1 MSELKRTPLYD
12 THKNLGA
19 RLFAFAGW
27 DMPVEYEGLTKEH
40 NMVRNSAGLF
50 DVSHM
55 GEVIIKGKDAEKFI
69 QNLITNDIHNM
80 KSNEVIY
87 SPMCYSTGCVVDD
100 LLVYKYNNEDYLLVI
115 NAGNI
120 SKDVNWIIKNSKDY
134 NVDINNVSSY
144 ISQLAIQGPNAQD
157 ILQNI
162 SNINLSDIKFFN
174 FKEIN
179 ILNIPCIVSRTGYTG
194 EDGFEIYCE
203 NKYVKDI
210 WNSILKIGG
219 EKIAPIGLG
228 ARDTLRFEACLP
240 LYGNEIS
247 EDISPIE
254 GGLSIF
260 VKLDKE
266 NFIGKDTLASQKQNQ
281 KRKLIAF
288 EMIGKGIARH
298 GYEVKVGDKVIGFV
312 TTGYPSPTLGKT
324 VGLALIDSEYAKLDN
339 EIDIVIRKKISKAK
353 IVKKPLYKKKYKKD
367 DEKLNE
373 VKTVK
378 SNTDKNINEKIYP
391 YIPTTKLDKE
401 KMLNTIGLNSVDD
414 LFSDIPENL
423 KLNRNL
429 SIEESKSELEVSKII
444 NDIANKNTSLDKLT
458 CFLGAGAYD
467 HYIPSLI
474 KHITS
479 RSEFYTAY
487 TPYQAEISQGTLQV
501 IFEFQSMI
509 ASLTGMEIANASM
522 YDGATACVEACFM
535 AINQTKRKKVV
546 VSKTIHPDTR
556 KVLNTYMKFG
566 EFEIEEVDFC
576 NEKGITDI
584 NKLKQALDKD
594 TSCVLI
600 QNPNFFGIIED
611 LEEIEKIVHEN
622 KSMLILSVDPISLGI
637 LKSPG
642 EIGADIAVGEAQ
654 SLGNDLNFGGP
665 YVGFLATK
673 SKYLRKMPG
682 RIVGQSVDSEGKR
695 AYTLTLQT
703 REQHVRR
710 EKATSNICSNQ
721 ALNALTASIYMA
733 TMGSDGLKE
742 VASQSIKKSHY
753 AYEKLIQ
760 SEMFE
765 PVFKGKFFKEFAV
778 KSKVDIDEL
787 NNKLLSENILG
798 GYKLES
804 DYEDLENTTLIC
816 VTEKRTKEE
825 IDKLVSVLTSYKN
838 TEKLIPELEVQ

>member
-27 DMPVEYEGLTKEH
+27 DMPVEYEGLVKEH
-40 NMVRNSAGLF
+40 NMVRESAGLF

-55 GEVIIKGKDAEKFI
+55 GEVIIKGKDSEKFI
-69 QNLITNDIHNM
+69 QNLITNDIKDM
-80 KSNEVIY
+80 KNNEVIY
-87 SPMCYSTGCVVDD
+87 SPMCYENGCVVDD
-100 LLVYKYNNEDYLLVI
+100 LLVYKYNNEHYLLVI

-120 SKDVNWIIKNSKDY
+120 SKDLKWIIENSKNY
-134 NVDINNVSSY
+134 EVDIKDISSHV
-144 ISQLAIQGPNAQD
+144 SQLAIQGPKAES
-157 ILQNI
+157 ILQKI
-162 SNINLSDIKFFN
+162 SKVNLSEITFFT

-179 ILNIPCIVSRTGYTG
+179 ILDIPCIVSRTGYTG
-194 EDGFEIYCE
+194 EDGFEVYCE
-203 NKYVKDI
+203 NKYVKSI
-210 WNSILKIGG
+210 WDELLKTG
-219 EKIAPIGLG
+219 ESDIAPIGLG

-247 EDISPIE
+247 ENISPLE

-266 NFIGKDTLASQKQNQ
+266 NFIGKDVLVNQKQNQ
-281 KRKLIAF
+281 QRKIVAF
-288 EMIGKGIARH
+288 EMTGKGIARH
-298 GYEVKVGDKVIGFV
+298 GYDVKVGDKVVGFV
-312 TTGYPSPTLGKT
+312 TTGYPSPTLNKT
-324 VGLALIDSEYAKLDN
+324 VGLAIIDSEYAKIDN
-339 EIDIVIRKKISKAK
+339 EIDIVIRKKTSKAK
-353 IVKKPLYKKKYKKD
+353 IVKRPLYKKKYKK
-367 DEKLNE
+367 EVNTELN
-373 VKTVK
+373 
-378 SNTDKNINEKIYP
+378 NNENNNIYP
-391 YIPTTKLDKE
+391 YIPTTKSDKE
-401 KMLNTIGLNSVDD
+401 KMLNFIGLNSVEE

-423 KLNRNL
+423 KLNRALN
-429 SIEESKSELEVSKII
+429 IESSKSELEVSNII
-444 NDIANKNTSLDKLT
+444 NNLANKNKNLNDMT

-509 ASLTGMEIANASM
+509 SSLTGMEIANASM

-535 AINQTKRKKVV
+535 AINQTRRNKVI
-546 VSKTIHPDTR
+546 VSKTTHPDTR

-584 NKLKQALDKD
+584 NKLKEALDKN
-594 TSCVLI
+594 SACVLI
-600 QNPNFFGIIED
+600 QNPNFFGIIEELD
-611 LEEIEKIVHEN
+611 EIEKLVHEN
-622 KSMLILSVDPISLGI
+622 KSMLILSVDPISLGL
-637 LKSPG
+637 LKTPG

-654 SLGNDLNFGGP
+654 ALGNDLNFGGP

-682 RIVGQSVDSEGKR
+682 RIVGQSIDSEGKR

-721 ALNALTASIYMA
+721 ALNALTAAIYMG
-733 TMGSDGLKE
+733 TMGREGLKE
-742 VASQSIKKSHY
+742 VATQSMKKAHY
-753 AYEKLIQ
+753 TYNKLIE
-760 SEMFE
+760 SGEFE
-765 PVFKGKFFKEFAV
+765 PVFTGKFFKEFAV
-778 KSKVDIDEL
+778 KSNVKVDTL

-798 GYKLES
+798 GYKLEK
-804 DYEDLENTTLIC
+804 DYDDLEKATLLC

-825 IDKLVSVLTSYKN
+825 IDKLVSTLVASNK
-838 TEKLIPELEVQ
+838 TEQLLASLEV

>member
-1 MSELKRTPLYD
+1 MGELKKTPLHD

-27 DMPVEYEGLTKEH
+27 DMPVEYEGLIKEH
-40 NMVRNSAGLF
+40 NMVRENSGLF

-55 GEVIIKGKDAEKFI
+55 GEVIVKGKDAEKFI
-69 QNLITNDIHNM
+69 QNLITNDILNM
-80 KSNEVIY
+80 KNNDVVY
-87 SPMCYSTGCVVDD
+87 SPMCYENGCVVDD
-100 LLVYKYNNEDYLLVI
+100 LLVYKYNNEHYLLVI

-120 SKDVNWIIKNSKDY
+120 DKDVDWIIKNSKSY
-134 NVDINNVSSY
+134 NIDITNVSSY
-144 ISQLAIQGPNAQD
+144 ISQLAIQGPKAEE
-157 ILQNI
+157 ILQ
-162 SNINLSDIKFFN
+162 SLSDVNLSEIKFFT
-174 FKEIN
+174 FKELN
-179 ILNIPCIVSRTGYTG
+179 ILNTTCIVSRTGYTG

-203 NKYVKDI
+203 NRYVKDI
-210 WNSILKIGG
+210 WNSLLKIGDQN
-219 EKIAPIGLG
+219 IAPIGLG

-247 EDISPIE
+247 EEISPLE

-266 NFIGKDTLASQKQNQ
+266 NFIGKNALVKQKQSQ
-281 KRKLIAF
+281 DRKLVAF

-298 GYEVKVGDKVIGFV
+298 GYDIKIDDKVIGFV
-312 TTGYPSPTLGKT
+312 TTGYPSPTLNKT
-324 VGLALIDSEYAKLDN
+324 VGLAIIDSKYAALDN
-339 EIDIVIRKKISKAK
+339 EIDIVIRKKTSKAK
-353 IVKKPLYKKKYKKD
+353 IVKRPLYKKKYKK
-367 DEKLNE
+367 EEL
-373 VKTVK
+373 
-378 SNTDKNINEKIYP
+378 NINIEKVEHKQYP
-391 YIPTTKLDKE
+391 YIPATLSDKE
-401 KMLNTIGLNSVDD
+401 KMLNVIGLKSSEE
-414 LFSDIPENL
+414 LFSDIPTNL
-423 KLNRNL
+423 QLNRGLNLENAKSEIEVSNIINNL
-429 SIEESKSELEVSKII
+429 SSK
-444 NDIANKNTSLDKLT
+444 NKNLNELT

-522 YDGATACVEACFM
+522 YDGATASVEACFM
-535 AINQTKRKKVV
+535 AINQTKRKKVI
-546 VSKTIHPDTR
+546 VSKTTHPDSR
-556 KVLNTYMKFG
+556 RVLDTYMRFG
-566 EFEIEEVDFC
+566 EFELQEIDFC

-584 NKLKQALDKD
+584 NKLTEALDKN
-594 TSCVLI
+594 TACVLI
-600 QNPNFFGIIED
+600 QNPNFFGIIEE
-611 LEEIEKIVHEN
+611 LEEIEKIVHDN
-622 KSMLILSVDPISLGI
+622 KSMLILSVDPISLAL
-637 LKSPG
+637 LKTPG

-682 RIVGQSVDSEGKR
+682 RIVGQSLDADGKR

-733 TMGSDGLKE
+733 TMGCEGLKE
-742 VASQSIKKSHY
+742 VAIQSMKKAHY
-753 AYEKLIQ
+753 TYNKLID
-760 SEMFE
+760 SKKFE
-765 PVFKGKFFKEFAV
+765 PLFKGKFFKEFAI
-778 KSKVDIDEL
+778 KSSVDIDDL

-798 GYKLES
+798 GYNLEK
-804 DYEDLENTTLIC
+804 DYNNLEKSTLLC

-825 IDKLVSVLTSYKN
+825 IDKLVSILTLDN
-838 TEKLIPELEVQ
+838 ETDKLISDLEVK